1 LREWRRRWGTITPK
15 ARAADYPLWKAFEGK
30 QLRLYEGLTK
40 AESSILCQARTGKIG
55 LRAFLHL
62 RGVPG
67 VDPICPCGEAPQT
80 AEHLFLCQDEKSRE
94 LRRLGY
100 RSEREVR
107 QAFREPKMAKKL
119 AREILRS
126 GWLQE
131 YRAAQRLA
139 QEDAMEALRVG
150 IQVEEERP
158 QPTRRRRR
166 RRRPPAP

>member
-1 LREWRRRWGTITPK
+1 
-15 ARAADYPLWKAFEGK
+15 
-30 QLRLYEGLTK
+30 
-40 AESSILCQARTGKIG
+40 
-55 LRAFLHL
+55 
-62 RGVPG
+62 